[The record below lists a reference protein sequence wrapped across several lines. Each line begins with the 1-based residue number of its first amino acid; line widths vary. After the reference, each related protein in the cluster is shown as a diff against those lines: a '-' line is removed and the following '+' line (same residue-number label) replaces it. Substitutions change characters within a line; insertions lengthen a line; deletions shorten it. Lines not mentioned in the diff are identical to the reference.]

1 MNKLKKRK
9 GLHGVIVRKDGDK
22 YYVVMSCSCA
32 SANGVKQYAKYLADH
47 YHNIY
52 IPLFFRNYYQAM
64 YYHLEIEGVTR
75 DTIPHRHRGCEYKP
89 TA

>member
-47 YHNIY
+47 Y
-52 IPLFFRNYYQAM
+52 QAM